1 MRKLIIWDWNGTL
14 LNDVETCVE
23 AMNVMLKK
31 RNMSPLDKDTYK
43 SIFTFPVKDYYK
55 TLGFNFEIESFEKL
69 SVEYINLY
77 KKISETSPLQIGV
90 VEALKYFEANGYK
103 QIILSASEQKA
114 LEYQVKERDLEQY
127 FNSIL
132 GLNNIYAKSKVDNA
146 INYLKNTENNFD
158 QIIFIGDT
166 FHDYE
171 VAQEIGADCVLVEN
185 GHQNLQ
191 VFNIGNKAILIK
203 DLTKVIECETLA
215 LN

>member
-1 MRKLIIWDWNGTL
+1 
-14 LNDVETCVE
+14 
-23 AMNVMLKK
+23 
-31 RNMSPLDKDTYK
+31 
-43 SIFTFPVKDYYK
+43 
-55 TLGFNFEIESFEKL
+55 
-69 SVEYINLY
+69 
-77 KKISETSPLQIGV
+77 
-90 VEALKYFEANGYK
+90 
-103 QIILSASEQKA
+103 
-114 LEYQVKERDLEQY
+114 VKERDLEQY